1 MILNGCMYI
10 LRSQHMKLVVL
21 RDFHTEAKEGVAVF
35 CFCACCKE
43 TFIETMRLIFFFF
56 FLKPSDTQLDLVLP
70 Q

>member
-56 FLKPSDTQLDLVLP
+56 F
-70 Q
+70 